1 MRINFSKYRLY
12 FFISL
17 FCLLFFTSLFLIFV
31 YRTPQKI
38 DLREF
43 APNDALAY
51 FEVEDLSKTLDALTE
66 NKTFQELAN
75 SKKDFSALKNIQ
87 IAVVVTGFETSEK
100 QITDENSILNFQ
112 PHFVAVA
119 ETHAWEFQVRS
130 FVENQLNAFVKERYG
145 DNAKLETSDKN
156 GGRNY
161 IWTANDGRKA
171 FAFVE
176 KSRIYFG
183 NDETA
188 IEKCL
193 AATHRETESLLKNEN
208 LARAFSLKSES
219 NLAFGYV
226 SPDGIA
232 QIANLTGV
240 STAIETTEN
249 EEERSFIAR
258 ILPQILR
265 NTTREIVWTAQK
277 NESGI
282 EDKIYVALTT
292 EVSSVFAETLKTND
306 ENKTN
311 APEFLPHDIFSATL
325 YNLKNPLI
333 AWRSLIL
340 VTAKNTDAVSGKLLI
355 QFSGSLLE
363 PYGIS
368 DAETFLSAIGSD
380 ILTAQFDAEGD
391 KSVSVFTIKDAEKVK
406 KSITDINFKSPPEH
420 RENAEIWQSEDK
432 SLTAAFTGNKLI
444 LGDAESVL
452 RCLQTK
458 GNGQNF
464 KGFSVNSAVSQ
475 TYSKDVDS
483 AGKVVS
489 VLGNVIENK
498 RVIASYSTETS
509 FTKNGIERKTI
520 SDFGLL
526 GTILE
531 NVNSEN

>member
-1 MRINFSKYRLY
+1 M
-12 FFISL
+12 
-17 FCLLFFTSLFLIFV
+17 
-31 YRTPQKI
+31 
-38 DLREF
+38 DLRGF

-51 FEVEDLSKTLDALTE
+51 FEVDDLSKTLDALTE
-66 NKTFQELAN
+66 NKTFQELAE
-75 SKKDFSALKNIQ
+75 SKKDFSALKNVQ
-87 IAVVVTGFETSEK
+87 IAVFVTGFETSEK

-130 FVENQLNAFVKERYG
+130 LIESQLNAFVKERYG
-145 DNAKLETSDKN
+145 ESAKLETSDKN

-161 IWTANDGRKA
+161 IWTADDGRKV

-176 KSRIYFG
+176 KSRVYFS

-193 AATHRETESLLKNEN
+193 AATRGETESLLKNEN
-208 LARAFSLKSES
+208 LSRAFSLKSEN
-219 NLAFGYV
+219 NLAFGYI

-240 STAIETTEN
+240 STAIEATEN

-292 EVSSVFAETLKTND
+292 EVSSVFKETLKTND
-306 ENKTN
+306 DNKTN
-311 APEFLPHDIFSATL
+311 APDFLPYDVFSATL

-333 AWRSLIL
+333 AWRSLLL

-363 PYGIS
+363 PYGIF

-380 ILTAQFDAEGD
+380 IVTAQFDAEGE
-391 KSVSVFTIKDAEKVK
+391 KSVSIFTVKDEEKVK
-406 KSITDINFKSPPEH
+406 KSIAGINFKSSPEN
-420 RENAEIWQSEDK
+420 RKNAELWQSEDQN
-432 SLTAAFTGNKLI
+432 LTAAFIENKLI
-444 LGDAESVL
+444 LGDAASVL
-452 RCLQTK
+452 KCLQTK
-458 GNGQNF
+458 QNGQNF
-464 KGFSVNSAVSQ
+464 KGFSVAPAISL
-475 TYSKDVDS
+475 TFSKEADS
-483 AGKVVS
+483 AKKIVS
-489 VLGNVIENK
+489 VLGNVNENK
-498 RVIASYSTETS
+498 SVTSSYLIDTS
-509 FTKNGIERKTI
+509 FTKNGIERKTV

-526 GTILE
+526 GTILVNINFE
-531 NVNSEN
+531 N